1 MATSLDI
8 DDMVLAQTETC
19 CPPIASSL
27 ELRAA
32 VAEARAVAGLA
43 VVRAMAW
50 TAWAE
55 DDGASYDVVY
65 ASVLREV
72 HALNLSD
79 ELVSSEVCAVAE
91 VYYSSRLEVPR

>member
-8 DDMVLAQTETC
+8 NDMVLAKTETC

-91 VYYSSRLEVPR
+91 VYHSSRLEEPR